1 MSSRAPSEET
11 LRRLGRSLR
20 EISASALKREGER
33 VRWFQGEA
41 GTELVLW
48 LSSERAEVEGP
59 HHAQLVFARTQVE
72 WDEGGR
78 VTAGHFGGESST
90 AGGRYDAYVLR
101 ESQALD
107 RQVAQAALVLLSAA
121 EVDPDVTRRLCAALR
136 QALGHADDVR

>member
-1 MSSRAPSEET
+1 M
-11 LRRLGRSLR
+11 
-20 EISASALKREGER
+20 
-33 VRWFQGEA
+33 RWFQGEG

-48 LSSERAEVEGP
+48 FDGDAHERP
-59 HHAQLVFARTQVE
+59 PRHAQLVFARTQVE